1 MQYLYYVCI
10 YIYIYMCVCVYIY
23 IYYVCIYIYIY
34 IRTGF
39 FLLEEWEKSPT
50 PKGDSLVPLNN
61 NFEVITQ

>member
-1 MQYLYYVCI
+1 
-10 YIYIYMCVCVYIY
+10 MCVCVYIY
-23 IYYVCIYIYIY
+23 ISIMYVYIYIYIY

-39 FLLEEWEKSPT
+39 FLLEGWEKSPT